1 MERNLWWNV
10 ECELVN
16 MVFRARLIRG
26 VSRLLNFNLLGVL
39 GLRWFKR
46 ILEVCVIVVVVVV
59 VGFKSN
65 IFDENI
71 EIGDNIYIYL
81 RMIMKRN

>member
-1 MERNLWWNV
+1 
-10 ECELVN
+10 

>member
-1 MERNLWWNV
+1 
-10 ECELVN
+10 

-46 ILEVCVIVVVVVV
+46 ILEVCVIVVVIVVV